1 MSILKIAENLR
12 KLAAQEASTADIR
25 EAMKAPLMELA
36 TQKADTENVETLT
49 QDEMR
54 TIESIVEIGR
64 DLVELANKTSSIN
77 LKLKPLLVVVGQ
89 ALQGI

>member
-1 MSILKIAENLR
+1 MNIRTISEKLY
-12 KLAAQEASTADIR
+12 KLAATEASTADIR

-36 TQKADTENVETLT
+36 TQKADTDTVETLT
-49 QDEMR
+49 QEEMR

-64 DLVELANKTSSIN
+64 DLVTLANKTSSIN
-77 LKLKPLLVVVGQ
+77 LKLKPILVVVGQ